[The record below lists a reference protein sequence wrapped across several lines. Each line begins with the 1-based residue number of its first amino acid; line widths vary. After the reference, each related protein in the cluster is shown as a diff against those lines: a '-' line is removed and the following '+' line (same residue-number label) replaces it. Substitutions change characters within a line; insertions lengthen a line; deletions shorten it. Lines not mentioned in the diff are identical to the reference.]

1 MCYGIHK
8 KIALYRFPK
17 MSWNGVSTSPQAQDC
32 STSGRKGKSSP
43 ARSQLLSPCKDMN
56 GTIQNSP
63 KRDDFLDQTLS
74 FMGSQFENYRNNK
87 LEHEARKAP
96 QVNNASHFD
105 AAEDQQPSRKGR
117 KSKEPSETAQSMLG
131 SFLEKERG
139 SATGT
144 HSITSWLSTKPQD
157 DPWNGLRTRHKKQ
170 PNDTSC
176 NK

>member
-1 MCYGIHK
+1 MCYGIYK
-8 KIALYRFPK
+8 KTALYRFLK
-17 MSWNGVSTSPQAQDC
+17 MSCNGVSTSPRAQDC
-32 STSGRKGKSSP
+32 STSGRKGKSLP

-56 GTIQNSP
+56 GRIQTSP
-63 KRDDFLDQTLS
+63 KRDDLLDQTLS

-87 LEHEARKAP
+87 LEHEARKTP
-96 QVNNASHFD
+96 QVKNASPFD
-105 AAEDQQPSRKGR
+105 ATKDQQPSHKGR
-117 KSKEPSETAQSMLG
+117 QSKEPLETAQSMLG
-131 SFLEKERG
+131 SFLEKESG

-157 DPWNGLRTRHKKQ
+157 DPWNGLRTRHKRQ